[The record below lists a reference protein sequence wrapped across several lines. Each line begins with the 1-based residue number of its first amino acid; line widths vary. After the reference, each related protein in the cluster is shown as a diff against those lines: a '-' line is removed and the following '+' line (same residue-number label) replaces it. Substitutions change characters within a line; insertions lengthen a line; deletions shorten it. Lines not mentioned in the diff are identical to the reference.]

1 MNAIKFTQENPIGDT
16 MLTLMDGRRMCAS
29 NVHARHER
37 NRMPSQV
44 TPEEALSV
52 TQAQEPLSKQTRCI
66 VLVNPSGSSGHQ
78 LNQSQKDTAEVYL
91 TQVESSHLTLTGTA
105 MGKLSKGDVIILSDD
120 MAKLEDDNHA
130 LFRTAKVVSSMTSIE
145 DNTIISHFKAYSSCR
160 TKGSGGENAT
170 EES

>member
-1 MNAIKFTQENPIGDT
+1 MNAVKFTQENQIGDT

-52 TQAQEPLSKQTRCI
+52 TQGHEPVSKQTRCI
-66 VLVNPSGSSGHQ
+66 VLINQSGTSGHALDQ
-78 LNQSQKDTAEVYL
+78 TQKNTDEIYL

-105 MGKLSKGDVIILSDD
+105 MGKLAKGDVIILTDV
-120 MAKLEDDNHA
+120 MAKLEDDNQA
-130 LFRTAKVVSSMTSIE
+130 LFRTAKVVSAMTNIE

-160 TKGSGGENAT
+160 TR
-170 EES
+170 